1 MARFALNIQNVN
13 RSRVAKLC
21 NRLAHLA
28 LFAAWLMPLASLTFA
43 AGIKLDVDACPT
55 KPKVT
60 VPIGE
65 LLAQAEDL
73 REAAN
78 RLRQYDYDRC
88 YRLGRSCFTEVDS
101 KQMTGVED
109 ASYKACRLLETTDRT
124 NQAIWL
130 EKKKAFIGCVID
142 NLEKRAEALERGAKG
157 NDGTDGV
164 TASLEQLKSRPGSID
179 AATLRKLGGD
189 VTWCSTRDPSR
200 VRVLCKD
207 CTGLLANAQGHQF
220 MLWRVD
226 PSGHLCFVDFDG
238 LTTCRSVSVNDGLL
252 TLTSADG
259 QVDDVIKIVPRIGQ
273 SWSEGCSR

>member
-13 RSRVAKLC
+13 CALAVRIGG
-21 NRLAHLA
+21 RLANLI
-28 LFAAWLMPLASLTFA
+28 LSAACLMSLASLTFA

-55 KPKVT
+55 QPKVS
-60 VPIGE
+60 VPVGE

-73 REAAN
+73 REAVN

-88 YRLGRSCFTEVDS
+88 YRLGRSCFSEVDS

-124 NQAIWL
+124 DQAIWL
-130 EKKKAFIGCVID
+130 DKKKAFIGCVID
-142 NLEKRAEALERGAKG
+142 DLEKRAEALEREAKG
-157 NDGTDGV
+157 NDGADGV
-164 TASLEQLKSRPGSID
+164 TALLEQMKKSPGSID

-189 VTWCSTRDPSR
+189 VTWCSTRDPGR
-200 VRVLCKD
+200 IRVLCKD
-207 CTGLLANAQGHQF
+207 GTGLLANAKGHQF

-226 PSGHLCFVDFDG
+226 PSGRLCFVDFDG
-238 LTTCRSVSVNDGLL
+238 VTTCRSVSIQDGLL

-259 QVDDVIKIVPRIGQ
+259 QVDDVIKIVPRVEE
-273 SWSEGCSR
+273 SWSEGCSQ